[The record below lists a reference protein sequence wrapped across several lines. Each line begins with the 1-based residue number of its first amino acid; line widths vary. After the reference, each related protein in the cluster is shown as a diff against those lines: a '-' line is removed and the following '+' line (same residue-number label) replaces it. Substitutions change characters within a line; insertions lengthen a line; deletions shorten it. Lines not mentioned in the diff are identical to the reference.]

1 MSIFDVFDKTK
12 TIFENSEISQTK
24 FIKAKNKAQL
34 KKLKEAIKIAEEIK
48 NLWKKNPSW
57 REQLVRDFTIKN
69 LLAEVD
75 KQLKTWKMQLQRA
88 EYLASQG
95 KAVMELDK
103 NDPFDCTIIT
113 QALDFFTKSNQL
125 CYETEY
131 VVKEQILKD
140 KIDSRNRFQS
150 LYNEGKNQ
158 KEKGY
163 YQQGLSYFLQAE
175 KIYKSVTLSAEIRE
189 CENFMKL
196 QKEYDK
202 TLIDVKSL
210 AQQGEFIKAQN
221 QLQLMLTKFSR
232 KDGEELKQKLDSIIN
247 AKSEYRQGLLAEK
260 IDNLSLAKKQYQ
272 LALSHLPS
280 LDSANYRLAI
290 IYIKQNNYSSALS
303 CLEKLT
309 GENVNYLRGFCY
321 LQKNDWE
328 KVIKEWRQIHH
339 PLVNQQKEDL
349 KTLIQRNRLQ
359 IIQHIENLVREEKY
373 EEAKNSCE
381 NFMQKYGYH
390 ANIDANLNRHIQPAL
405 QRQLW
410 QSLDLR
416 KIINQLEKEFKQN
429 PTITNLHNIS
439 IALYYQAQ
447 IDENYLEKWI
457 AVWAT
462 GLVNIQQNPIL
473 QNIAWLG
480 SNQIDY
486 EKTKQELIK
495 IVENAIDKY
504 KDSNLNKYYQLRDI
518 FRREMLAIELMGNP
532 PNTGVKI
539 QEIFITP
546 AFYQQHKSQLKN
558 ITLTKNNL
566 GMLFTDWGLAV
577 SACLKNDVKRGIK
590 IKPNLTPSSD
600 LEKLAYSLINY
611 YEGCYHLQNNSWKKA
626 KTCLQK
632 AQIEIKKNQD
642 WIQEINRL
650 CEKQRE
656 KIEDFNEHLQFAQ
669 FWYNLLKS
677 SPSASYLAEYKA
689 RDISQQI
696 GDEKITLSQAM
707 NKLKEVKKIDYN
719 NALVIDLMSRIEY
732 DLEAEEISN
741 LMKQDRFE
749 EVVRKLKYSSND
761 ELKYRV
767 ASMFIE
773 AVIKGINNS
782 YLTYQDKQALR
793 DIASWAYQICPYESD
808 FLPIYHAIGII

>member
-1 MSIFDVFDKTK
+1 MGVFDIFDKTK
-12 TIFENSEISQTK
+12 TVFNNSEISQTK
-24 FIKAKNKAQL
+24 FSQAKNKAQL

-48 NLWKKNPSW
+48 KLWKKNPSW

-69 LLAEVD
+69 LLSEVD
-75 KQLKTWKMQLQRA
+75 KQLTSWKMQLQRA
-88 EYLASQG
+88 ESLASQG
-95 KAVMELDK
+95 KALMELDK
-103 NDPFDCTIIT
+103 NDPFDSTIIT

-125 CYETEY
+125 FYETEY

-163 YQQGLSYFLQAE
+163 YQQGLSYLLQAE
-175 KIYKSVTLSAEIRE
+175 KIYKSVTVTTEIRE
-189 CENFMKL
+189 LENLIQL
-196 QKEYDK
+196 QIEYDN
-202 TLIDVKSL
+202 TLIEAKSL

-221 QLQLMLTKFSR
+221 KLQLMLAKFSR
-232 KDGEELKQKLDSIIN
+232 QDGEELKQKLDTIIN

-290 IYIKQNNYSSALS
+290 IYIRENNYSSALS

-359 IIQHIENLVREEKY
+359 IIQQIENLVNEEKY
-373 EEAKNSCE
+373 QEAKNSCE
-381 NFMQKYGYH
+381 NFIQKYGYN
-390 ANIDANLNRHIQPAL
+390 ANIEANLNRHIKPAL

-410 QSLDLR
+410 QSFDLIT
-416 KIINQLEKEFKQN
+416 IINQLEKEFKHN

-447 IDENYLEKWI
+447 IDKNYLEKWI

-473 QNIAWLG
+473 QNIVWLG
-480 SNQIDY
+480 SNPIDY

-495 IVENAIDKY
+495 IVENTIDKY
-504 KDSNLNKYYQLRDI
+504 KDNNLNKYYQLRDI

-532 PNTGVKI
+532 PNAGVKI

-558 ITLTKNNL
+558 VTLTKNNL
-566 GMLFTDWGLAV
+566 GMLFTHWGLAV
-577 SACLKNDVKRGIK
+577 SACLKNDIERGIK
-590 IKPNLTPSSD
+590 IKPNLTPLSEV
-600 LEKLAYSLINY
+600 EKFAYQLVNY

-632 AQIEIKKNQD
+632 AQTEIKNNQD

-650 CEKQRE
+650 CEKQRQ

-669 FWYNLLKS
+669 FWYDLLKS
-677 SPSASYLAEYKA
+677 SQSASYLAEYKA
-689 RDISQQI
+689 REISQQVA
-696 GDEKITLSQAM
+696 DEKLSFSQAI
-707 NKLKEVKKIDYN
+707 NKLKEVQKIDYN
-719 NALVIDLMSRIEY
+719 NALVVDLMSRLEYSIE
-732 DLEAEEISN
+732 AQEIDR
-741 LMKQDRFE
+741 LMKQNRFE
-749 EVVRKLKYSSND
+749 DAVRKAKYSSNR
-761 ELKYRV
+761 EIKHLV
-767 ASMFIE
+767 ASICIE
-773 AVIKGINNS
+773 I
-782 YLTYQDKQALR
+782 ALNGAKAKELDWETLQQLGR
-793 DIASWAYQICPYESD
+793 WAYEICPYEPD
-808 FLPIYHAIGII
+808 FREIYKALRII